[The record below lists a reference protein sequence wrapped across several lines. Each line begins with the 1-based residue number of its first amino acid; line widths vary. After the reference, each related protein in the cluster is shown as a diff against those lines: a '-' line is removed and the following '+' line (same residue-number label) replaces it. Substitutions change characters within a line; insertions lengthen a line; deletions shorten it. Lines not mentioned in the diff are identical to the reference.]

1 MFVRL
6 LFYLILYPISILP
19 LMVVYLLFLPFFV
32 ITNFILR
39 YRHNVATKNLKQSF
53 PDMSMRQIRKLRT
66 ANYYHLTLVAA
77 EMLKMLTISRKNV
90 IKRYH
95 CVNPEVVDK
104 FYNEGRSV
112 ILMSSHY
119 NNWEWMVLSIDMQFK
134 HHGIG
139 IGAHNSDKVFEKII
153 NRARTRY
160 GDEIAFADNIREIM
174 EENEKNHKPCA
185 YMFLSDQ
192 CPSNPQRCYVTDF
205 LNHKT
210 GFIRGAEGFAKKY
223 DIPVLYYEVIKDRIG
238 YYHFEVKVLSEHPSD
253 LPDGTIMQKYAEC
266 LEETIKRKPE
276 HWLWTH
282 RRWKHNFE

>member
-1 MFVRL
+1 
-6 LFYLILYPISILP
+6 
-19 LMVVYLLFLPFFV
+19 
-32 ITNFILR
+32 
-39 YRHNVATKNLKQSF
+39 
-53 PDMSMRQIRKLRT
+53 MSMRQIRKLRT

-174 EENEKNHKPCA
+174 EESQTMRLHVPFRPMSEQSA
-185 YMFLSDQ
+185 
-192 CPSNPQRCYVTDF
+192 
-205 LNHKT
+205 
-210 GFIRGAEGFAKKY
+210 
-223 DIPVLYYEVIKDRIG
+223 
-238 YYHFEVKVLSEHPSD
+238 KVL
-253 LPDGTIMQKYAEC
+253 
-266 LEETIKRKPE
+266 R
-276 HWLWTH
+276 
-282 RRWKHNFE
+282 N